1 MYEGEAGTATAFLG
15 DRCVNRCVKLF
26 QHCPRF
32 PGIEE
37 MHVGAIAQV
46 GQPGS
51 TSASGAARKHK
62 RTHVC
67 ESKRDLLLRK
77 SVNGAGVNGHDHVP
91 HLHAATVHARLTRL
105 TRLVPSAYLTLSPPH
120 TA

>member
-1 MYEGEAGTATAFLG
+1 VYGGEAGTATAFLG

-37 MHVGAIAQV
+37 MHVGAIA
-46 GQPGS
+46 
-51 TSASGAARKHK
+51 SGAARKHK
-62 RTHVC
+62 RTRVC

-105 TRLVPSAYLTLSPPH
+105 TRLVPSAYLTLSPSH
-120 TA
+120 SMRFGVSRLA